1 LKHDIATEP
10 QEWKRMEWKLEIKD
24 SGFVPQ
30 NRKPTEGNA

>member
-1 LKHDIATEP
+1 
-10 QEWKRMEWKLEIKD
+10 MEWKLEIKD